1 MSVCVFFFVWKS
13 MKRRNRSCAYSNW
26 TIYVYKCGGNENH
39 KKPTKASEPNA
50 INTHKEVV
58 FTKWFPFYFNNMP
71 EELDSFTSESEHV
84 SPLNRNTTIFSRL
97 FLIDNFRKNVNLTGL
112 NWTGLDW
119 TGPGQCMLFTV
130 YVVISMIAFF
140 EFCLVHLKWES
151 REKITREIPTNR
163 TGRCSKCYVWILS
176 TLIENIENSMDWL
189 RERMVDRDRANS
201 AWLVE
206 FKTLNCRNQFW
217 QTATEV

>member
-1 MSVCVFFFVWKS
+1 
-13 MKRRNRSCAYSNW
+13 MKRRNRSCAYSNS

-58 FTKWFPFYFNNMP
+58 FAKWFPFHFNNMP
-71 EELDSFTSESEHV
+71 GEQDSLLSESEHV

-112 NWTGLDW
+112 KWTE
-119 TGPGQCMLFTV
+119 PGQCMLSTV
-130 YVVISMIAFF
+130 YVVISMVAFF
-140 EFCLVHLKWES
+140 EFCLVHLKWEP

-163 TGRCSKCYVWILS
+163 TGRCSMWIRINVNRKYRKQYG
-176 TLIENIENSMDWL
+176 LIE
-189 RERMVDRDRANS
+189 RERAVDRDRANS